1 MFEFDINQ
9 KGQIKMK
16 NHKETPAMIN
26 PRFGHAGFI
35 AKTGLANSSV
45 KYIVGFGKNKMGAN
59 SYSET
64 LEYWSM
70 SEKQKFKEV

>member
-1 MFEFDINQ
+1 
-9 KGQIKMK
+9 
-16 NHKETPAMIN
+16 MIN
-26 PRFGHAGFI
+26 PRYGHAGFI

-64 LEYWSM
+64 LEYWSILKYFNNINILM
-70 SEKQKFKEV
+70 LNLVY

>member
-1 MFEFDINQ
+1 
-9 KGQIKMK
+9 MK

-26 PRFGHAGFI
+26 PRYGHAGFI